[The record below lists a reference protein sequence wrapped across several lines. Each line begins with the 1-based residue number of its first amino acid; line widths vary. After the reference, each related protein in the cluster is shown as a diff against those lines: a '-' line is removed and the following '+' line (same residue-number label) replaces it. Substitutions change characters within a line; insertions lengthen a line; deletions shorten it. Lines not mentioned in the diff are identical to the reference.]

1 MPSKKSEGP
10 HTRSYL
16 EQLAKRIRRRF
27 DISNEFSNQL
37 LGLLL
42 VALVALLLLI
52 CGSSVHGYPS
62 SPQSQERIAAQTSTL
77 QVRIASQAT
86 AFSAEAAFAT

>member
-16 EQLAKRIRRRF
+16 EQLAKRIRKRF
-27 DISNEFSNQL
+27 DISDEFSNRL

-42 VALVALLLLI
+42 VGIVALLLLI
-52 CGSSVHGYPS
+52 C
-62 SPQSQERIAAQTSTL
+62 T
-77 QVRIASQAT
+77 T
-86 AFSAEAAFAT
+86 APPPDMGMSARVALYVPVPR

>member
-16 EQLAKRIRRRF
+16 EQLTKRIRRRF
-27 DISNEFSNQL
+27 DISNEFSNRL
-37 LGLLL
+37 LGLFL

-52 CGSSVHGYPS
+52 CASSVHGYPS
-62 SPQSQERIAAQTSTL
+62 SPQSQERIAAQTSAL
-77 QVRIASQAT
+77 QPRIASHAT